1 MSNHTSSTQS
11 GRRIVRW
18 IFATALVIAIAFG
31 YLIGNI
37 IRNDVSVPIGVLTI
51 EFRPTP
57 LNMAAYGGIA
67 VFVLLGILYVLM
79 KLASRREGE
88 V

>member
-1 MSNHTSSTQS
+1 MNNTASSTRS
-11 GRRIVRW
+11 GRRIVHW
-18 IFATALVIAIAFG
+18 IFGTALVIAIAFG

-37 IRNDVSVPIGVLTI
+37 IRNDVPTSIGVLMI

-57 LNMAAYGGIA
+57 FNMAAFGGIT
-67 VFVLLGILYVLM
+67 VFVLLTSMYLLM
-79 KLASRREGE
+79 IFASRREDE